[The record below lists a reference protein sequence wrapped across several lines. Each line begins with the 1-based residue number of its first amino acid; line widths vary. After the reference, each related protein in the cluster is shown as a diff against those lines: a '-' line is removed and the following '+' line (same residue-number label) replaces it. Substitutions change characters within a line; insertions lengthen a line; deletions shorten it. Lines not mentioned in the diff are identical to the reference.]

1 MNDDVD
7 RLAFTEF
14 ADRQGPAVLGYLT
27 RRVTI
32 KEDAA
37 DLLSEVLLTAWRR
50 WDTVPRPPDDRPWLF
65 VVARNVLANHHR
77 STRRRDTATRALA
90 QTLGRLGADA
100 PEPSATVLD
109 VRAAINSL
117 QPLDREI
124 LTLTVWDGL
133 TSAEVATVVGL
144 PSSTVRA
151 RLARARAQVKDR
163 LAPDRDTAVRREA
176 GLVVAAPNDARN
188 NACPSPAHSAPSTTD
203 PQ

>member
-27 RRVTI
+27 RRVAIT
-32 KEDAA
+32 EDAA

-65 VVARNVLANHHR
+65 VVARNVLANHDR

-90 QTLGRLGADA
+90 QTLGRLGADV

-117 QPLDREI
+117 QALDREI

-151 RLARARAQVKDR
+151 RLARARAQVKAR
-163 LAPDRDTAVRREA
+163 LAPDLDATVGHES
-176 GLVVAAPNDARN
+176 GLVAAAPNDARN
-188 NACPSPAHSAPSTTD
+188 NACTSQADSAAATTD
-203 PQ
+203 PR